1 MSVGLDPLRAPVHLP
16 SSGMQGREGEEERG
30 SRGVRDHVWSRG
42 VGLWGSCLPSTPL
55 GSLLPPT
62 LPSLVPP
69 PYLAY
74 LTPTFTAG
82 TTGSSCTRHG
92 SHCYYIHLTRGT
104 LRHREVRMS
113 LRVTSKP
120 RQTGSSVWLCLRRT
134 STPCLCPATQT
145 GWDTVGWE
153 IQTPPHPQPPWR
165 SVLVLPRCICFRA
178 PWGTGDRTRTGCL
191 GARKAPTGLRDGRRE
206 PKRLRAVSPEP
217 ATQDKQTCEAGVPG
231 SKAKSRRGGEHR
243 AG

>member
-1 MSVGLDPLRAPVHLP
+1 M
-16 SSGMQGREGEEERG
+16 
-30 SRGVRDHVWSRG
+30 RDHVWSRG